1 MRDKSPS
8 TGIDLDTLR
17 DGAREAVDAS
27 SLRAVAR
34 EIGMSPTGLDRILKG
49 SQPYRAITRKLNDW
63 YLRTM
68 RVRGQRLGPETAREV
83 LSLLTDHLPPDERSE
98 AMEEV
103 LQALRSRTARTGTA
117 VPPWLRD
124 GSGR

>member
-1 MRDKSPS
+1 MPDRPS
-8 TGIDLDTLR
+8 TAGIDLDTLR
-17 DGAREAVDAS
+17 EAAREAVDAS

-83 LSLLTDHLPPDERSE
+83 LSLLTDHLPPDERGG

-103 LQALRSRTARTGTA
+103 LEALRSRTARAGAA
-117 VPPWLRD
+117 VPPWLRG